1 MLSIRVSIITFI
13 LTFFIVMIL
22 DSLKMRSFSVSLLDA
37 LILSFF
43 VSVASGLLVH
53 LLVCQRV
60 KKLTDSIKRGQIE
73 RDAFDDE
80 ITELSKALEEN
91 LGSFKKSLE
100 KEKHLKST
108 LELILYS
115 FSHDL
120 RTPLTLLENSI
131 KEMPVDRSLKK
142 DALRYID
149 LIKDLTDQLLRVGRI
164 EGGLEIVRRESVNLV
179 ELVWDACEMTT
190 KSYGRKI
197 SFQYTDEMEVLVDP
211 SKILEVTLNLL
222 RNAAEYSRGPINV
235 KISKTKNLAKVE
247 ISSLGKKIPY
257 DLNVKLFDLKRKSK
271 GLGLGLFIARRY
283 VEMHNG
289 KIGYEWK
296 DGKNTFYF
304 TLPLT

>member
-1 MLSIRVSIITFI
+1 MLSIRISIITFI
-13 LTFFIVMIL
+13 LTFFIVMVL
-22 DSLKMRSFSVSLLDA
+22 DALKMRSFSVSLLDA

-43 VSVASGLLVH
+43 VSVVSGLLVH
-53 LLVCQRV
+53 LLVYQRV

-80 ITELSKALEEN
+80 ITGLSKALEEN
-91 LGSFKKSLE
+91 LESFKKSLE

-115 FSHDL
+115 FSHDI

-164 EGGLEIVRRESVNLV
+164 EGGLEIVRKELVNLV
-179 ELVWDACEMTT
+179 ELVWDACEMIT
-190 KSYGRKI
+190 KSYRRKI
-197 SFQYTDEMEVLVDP
+197 SFQYTDEVEVLVDP

-257 DLNVKLFDLKRKSK
+257 DLNVKLFDLKKKSK

-296 DGKNTFYF
+296 DGKNMFYF

>member
-1 MLSIRVSIITFI
+1 MLSIRISIITFI
-13 LTFFIVMIL
+13 LTFFIVMVL
-22 DSLKMRSFSVSLLDA
+22 DALKMRSSSVSLLDA
-37 LILSFF
+37 LVLSFF
-43 VSVASGLLVH
+43 VSVMSGLLVH
-53 LLVCQRV
+53 LLVYQRV

-80 ITELSKALEEN
+80 ITGLSKALEEN
-91 LGSFKKSLE
+91 LESFRKSLE
-100 KEKHLKST
+100 KEKHLKNT

-115 FSHDL
+115 FSHDI

-164 EGGLEIVRRESVNLV
+164 EGGLEIVRKELVNLV
-179 ELVWDACEMTT
+179 ELVWDACEMIT

-197 SFQYTDEMEVLVDP
+197 SFQYTGEVEVLVDP

-235 KISKTKNLAKVE
+235 KISKTRNFAKVE

-283 VEMHNG
+283 VEMQT
-289 KIGYEWK
+289 ER
-296 DGKNTFYF
+296 
-304 TLPLT
+304 